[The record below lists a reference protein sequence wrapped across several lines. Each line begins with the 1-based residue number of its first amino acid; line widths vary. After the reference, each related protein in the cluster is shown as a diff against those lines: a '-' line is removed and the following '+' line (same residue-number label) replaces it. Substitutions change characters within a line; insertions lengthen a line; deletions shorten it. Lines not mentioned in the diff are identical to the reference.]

1 MAFPAALFIQSQYM
15 PVSLMLLFSA
25 IAIMSFLAA
34 TGSSWL
40 YWREWKNNR
49 DRNPRT
55 PFRLPVAK
63 RLEASLYTSGGLI
76 CFAVIT
82 SDWRIRAYF
91 GGIVLLGIGFAIF
104 GLRSESKSKPNFDK
118 GSVLHVEPAD
128 THSPS
133 ATP

>member
-1 MAFPAALFIQSQYM
+1 MVFPAALSIQSEHM
-15 PVSLMLLFSA
+15 PVSLMVLFSA
-25 IAIMSFLAA
+25 IAITSFLVA

-63 RLEASLYTSGGLI
+63 RLEALLYTSGGLI

-82 SDWRIRAYF
+82 PVWRIRAYF
-91 GGIVLLGIGFAIF
+91 GGLALLGMALAIYALNS
-104 GLRSESKSKPNFDK
+104 GIKSTPDFDEA
-118 GSVLHVEPAD
+118 SVLHLQP
-128 THSPS
+128 TGSGTRS
-133 ATP
+133 AN

>member
-25 IAIMSFLAA
+25 IAIISFLAA

-40 YWREWKNNR
+40 YWREWRNNR

-63 RLEASLYTSGGLI
+63 RLDALLYTSGGLI

-82 SDWRIRAYF
+82 PVWRIRTYF
-91 GGIVLLGIGFAIF
+91 GGLALLGIALAIYAV
-104 GLRSESKSKPNFDK
+104 RSETKSTPDFDEA
-118 GSVLHVEPAD
+118 SVLHLQPTD
-128 THSPS
+128 SRTRS
-133 ATP
+133 AT